1 MKKYKEYTEEYDDDV
16 ELVLLIDVDD
26 LFVRSSPLIQKDVND
41 KTNFKTNTL
50 NMLEQLIRNCTFVIQ
65 EVTKECNKAKE
76 EGREPNL
83 SRFGIFDGITFSG
96 NDIYSKPIEI
106 AIEYKRIASKL
117 YNQFLEERDV
127 FLEVDNL
134 YKSKPNEPE
143 ARIHFDDAKEA
154 KVLLECSK
162 LIFDNMDAFHKINVF
177 AYNEVDRL
185 VTEAEKTRANGEVV
199 IPDFG
204 PLVNMDNN
212 DIVKNGDLNGE
223 IDKEEI
229 LYKPL
234 IDTYNCLK
242 YERNLQDVVTNGA
255 ALFNPSEELVDYK
268 SIHSVA
274 NVNWDAVFLI
284 WRLIKSGRFKKIC
297 ISTHHNGTREIDAKL
312 LLVKL
317 LFPQIPIEYFLDH
330 RFHDK
335 EHDAERRGRSS
346 KAKRAKEKLQ
356 IEYNQIVQLDD
367 SKVNCQDC
375 KDRGGLPIIYK
386 PLTDAEKIKGVEND
400 LGFTRIKDFKDPNNF
415 DMIMEAIDEHVRKI
429 KGKRKVLK

>member
-1 MKKYKEYTEEYDDDV
+1 MKNYKEYTEEYDDDV
-16 ELVLLIDVDD
+16 ELVLLIDMDD
-26 LFVRSSPLIQKDVND
+26 LFVRSAPFIQKNVND
-41 KTNFKTNTL
+41 KTNFKTETL
-50 NMLEQLIRNCTFVIQ
+50 NMLEQFIRNCTFVIQ

-76 EGREPNL
+76 EERYPDL
-83 SRFGIFDGITFSG
+83 SRFGIFDGIKFDD
-96 NDIYSKPIEI
+96 NNIYSKPIDI
-106 AIEYKRIASKL
+106 ANEYKRIASKL

-134 YKSKPNEPE
+134 YKTTEGSKS
-143 ARIHFDDAKEA
+143 RIYFDDDKET

-162 LIFDNMDAFHKINVF
+162 LISENMDAFHKINLF
-177 AYNEVDRL
+177 AYNEVDKL
-185 VTEAEKTRANGEVV
+185 VTEAEKTRAYGEVV

-212 DIVKNGDLNGE
+212 DIVKNGELNGE
-223 IDKEEI
+223 IDREEI

-242 YERNLQDVVTNGA
+242 YERNLQDVVTNGDA
-255 ALFNPSEELVDYK
+255 FFNPSEELVDYK

-317 LFPQIPIEYFLDH
+317 LFPQIPIEYFLEH

-335 EHDAERRGRSS
+335 KHDAERRGRSS
-346 KAKRAKEKLQ
+346 KPKRAKEKLH
-356 IEYNQIVQLDD
+356 IEYEQIVQLDD

-375 KDRGGLPIIYK
+375 KDRGGLAIIYK
-386 PLTDAEKIKGVEND
+386 PLTDAEKIKGRVDD
-400 LGFTRIKDFKDPNNF
+400 LGFPRILDFEDPNNF
-415 DMIMEAIDEHVRKI
+415 DMIMDAIDEHLRKI